1 MVWIGFVQS
10 AATASVQTAG
20 GFAPNTGQPTNKEPR
35 VYASL
40 ALIGLL
46 GGLITGISPC
56 ILPVLPVIFFS
67 GGVQSSAGA
76 TEQQV
81 SRWRPYLVILG
92 LIVSF
97 SVFTL
102 LGSLLLA
109 LLHLPQDVLR
119 YAGIVVLVLI
129 GIGLIVPRF
138 EAILEKPFS
147 WIPQRNVGV
156 NRGGF
161 VLGVALGAVYVP
173 CAGPVLA
180 AITVAGS
187 TGHIGP
193 ETFVLTVSFA
203 IGAAVPLLVFA
214 LAGRGVANR
223 VRSFRK
229 HQKGIRMTGGI
240 LMIALAIGLTFN
252 LPQLLQTLVPDYT
265 AGLQGGLSNS
275 KQVSKALD
283 LGGLVNDQNKDL
295 SKCRNDATSLESCGT
310 APDITGIQQWFNT
323 PGDKAVDLKSLH
335 GKVVLVDFWAYSCIN
350 CQRSV
355 PHVVA
360 WNKAYAKEGLQVIG
374 IHSPEYAFEKVV
386 GNVEAGARQ
395 LGITY
400 PVAIDNNLSTWA
412 NYRNRYWPAHYLIDA
427 KGTVRNVQFGEG
439 NYADTEHMIRRLL
452 TAAHPG
458 VELPPATETT
468 DTTPTENLTSETY
481 LGTTKQVNY
490 NGPQAYSAKT
500 TRFSLPAQQPADTF
514 GLNGGWMLGTQYA
527 QPTGAGSSIRLSYT
541 ASRVQMVLGGRGTVT
556 VRDGDGVKTVTVSG
570 VPREYVAHTGGSVS
584 KDSLQVSVDPGVK
597 VYSFTFG

>member
-1 MVWIGFVQS
+1 M
-10 AATASVQTAG
+10 
-20 GFAPNTGQPTNKEPR
+20 
-35 VYASL
+35 
-40 ALIGLL
+40 IGLL

-67 GGVQSSAGA
+67 GGVQSATGA
-76 TEQQV
+76 TDQQV

-92 LIVSF
+92 LITSF

-109 LLHLPQDVLR
+109 VLHLPQDVLR

-138 EAILEKPFS
+138 EALLEKPFA
-147 WIPQRNVGV
+147 WIPQRNVGM

-161 VLGVALGAVYVP
+161 ILGIALGAVYVP

-187 TGHIGP
+187 TGHIGS
-193 ETFVLTVSFA
+193 ETIALTVSFA
-203 IGAAVPLLVFA
+203 VGAAVPLLIFA

-240 LMIALAIGLTFN
+240 LMISLAVGLAFN
-252 LPQLLQTLVPDYT
+252 LPQVLQTLVPDYT
-265 AGLQGGLSNS
+265 AGLQNGLSGS

-283 LGGLVNDQNKDL
+283 LGGLVNSQNKDL
-295 SKCRNDATSLESCGT
+295 SKCRNDASQLESCGT

-323 PGDKAVDLKSLH
+323 PGDKPVNLKSLH
-335 GKVVLVDFWAYSCIN
+335 GKIVLVDFWAYSCIN

-360 WNKAYAKEGLQVIG
+360 WNKTYAKDGLQVIG
-374 IHSPEYAFEKVV
+374 VHSPEYAFEKVV
-386 GNVEAGARQ
+386 GNVESGARQ

-400 PVAIDNNLSTWA
+400 PVAIDNNLSTWT

-439 NYADTEHMIRRLL
+439 NYADTEGMIRTLL
-452 TAAHPG
+452 TDAHPG
-458 VELPPATETT
+458 LHLPPATETR
-468 DTTPTENLTSETY
+468 DTTPTHALTQETY
-481 LGTTKQVNY
+481 IGTTKQVNY
-490 NGPQAYSAKT
+490 SGPQPYSAKT
-500 TRFSLPAQQPADTF
+500 TEFSFPKNQPANTF
-514 GLNGGWMLGTQYA
+514 ALIGAWMLGTQDA
-527 QPTGAGSSIRLSYT
+527 QPADAEAGIRLAYT
-541 ASRVQMVLGGRGTVT
+541 ASRVQMVLGGHGTVT
-556 VRDGDGVKTVTVSG
+556 VHDGGSVRTILVSG
-570 VPREYVAHTGGSVS
+570 VPREYLAHTAASTVTGTLEATVG
-584 KDSLQVSVDPGVK
+584 PGVK
-597 VYSFTFG
+597 VYSFAFG

>member
-1 MVWIGFVQS
+1 MY
-10 AATASVQTAG
+10 ATLT
-20 GFAPNTGQPTNKEPR
+20 
-35 VYASL
+35 
-40 ALIGLL
+40 LIGLL

-67 GGVQSSAGA
+67 GGVQSASALS
-76 TEQQV
+76 EQRV
-81 SRWRPYLVILG
+81 SRWRPFLVILG
-92 LIVSF
+92 LITSF

-138 EAILEKPFS
+138 EELLEKPFS
-147 WIPQRNVGV
+147 WIPQRNVGL
-156 NRGGF
+156 NRSGF
-161 VLGVALGAVYVP
+161 VLGIALGAVYVP

-193 ETFVLTVSFA
+193 GTIVLTLSFA
-203 IGAAVPLLVFA
+203 VGAAVPLLVFA

-240 LMIALAIGLTFN
+240 LMIALAAGLTFN
-252 LPQLLQTLVPDYT
+252 LPQYLQTLVPDYT
-265 AGLQGGLSNS
+265 AGLQGGLSGD
-275 KQVSKALD
+275 QVSKALD
-283 LGGLVNDQNKDL
+283 LGGLVNSQNKDL
-295 SKCRNDATSLESCGT
+295 SKCRNDATQLESCGT

-323 PGDKAVDLKSLH
+323 PGDKPLALKSLR
-335 GKVVLVDFWAYSCIN
+335 GKVVLIDFWAYSCIN

-360 WNKAYAKEGLQVIG
+360 WNKAYAKDGLQIIG
-374 IHSPEYAFEKVV
+374 VHSPEYAFEKVI
-386 GNVEAGARQ
+386 GNVKAGARQ

-400 PVAIDNNLSTWA
+400 PVAIDNDLSTWT

-427 KGTVRNVQFGEG
+427 KGVVRNVQFGEG
-439 NYADTEHMIRRLL
+439 DYAATERMIRTLL
-452 TAAHPG
+452 ADARPG
-458 VELPPATETT
+458 VKLPPPTETK
-468 DTTPTENLTSETY
+468 DTTPTANLTPETY

-490 NGPQAYSAKT
+490 SGPQPYSAKT
-500 TRFSLPAQQPADTF
+500 NQFSLAKTQPKNTF
-514 GLNGGWMLGTQYA
+514 GLDGAWTLGTQYA
-527 QPTGAGSSIRLSYT
+527 QPTDGTAGIRLSYT
-541 ASRVQMVLGGRGTVT
+541 ASRVQLVLGGEGTVT
-556 VRDGDGVKTVTVSG
+556 VRDGKDTEVIRVSG
-570 VPREYVAHTGGSVS
+570 VPREYVAHTQGSVGTGTL
-584 KDSLQVSVDPGVK
+584 DAAVGPGVK

>member
-1 MVWIGFVQS
+1 MYL
-10 AATASVQTAG
+10 T
-20 GFAPNTGQPTNKEPR
+20 
-35 VYASL
+35 L
-40 ALIGLL
+40 ALIGFL

-67 GGVQSSAGA
+67 GGVQSSTAA
-76 TEQQV
+76 IAAPV
-81 SRWRPYLVILG
+81 SRWRPYQVILG
-92 LIVSF
+92 LVVSF

-119 YAGIVVLVLI
+119 YAGIAVLLLI
-129 GIGLIVPRF
+129 GVGLIVPRF

-147 WIPQRNVGV
+147 WIPQRNVGT

-161 VLGVALGAVYVP
+161 VLGIALGAVYVP

-187 TGHIGP
+187 TGRIGP
-193 ETFVLTVSFA
+193 ETIVLTLTFA
-203 IGAAVPLLVFA
+203 IGAAIPLLIFA

-229 HQKGIRMTGGI
+229 YQKGIRLTGGV
-240 LMIALAIGLTFN
+240 LMIALAVALALN

-265 AGLQGGLSNS
+265 ASLQNGFSNS

-283 LGGLVNDQNKDL
+283 LGGIVNDQNKNL

-323 PGDKAVDLKSLH
+323 PGDRAVTLKSLR

-360 WNKAYAKEGLQVIG
+360 WNKAYAKDGLQVIG

-386 GNVEAGARQ
+386 GDVKAGANR

-400 PVAIDNNLSTWA
+400 PVAIDNNLSTWT

-427 KGTVRNVQFGEG
+427 KGVVRNVQFGEG
-439 NYADTEHMIRRLL
+439 DYASTEAMIRTLL
-452 TAAHPG
+452 KDAHPG
-458 VELPPATETT
+458 VHLPPATNVK
-468 DTTPTENLTSETY
+468 DTTPTTSTTAETY

-490 NGPQAYSAKT
+490 SGQQAYSAKT
-500 TRFSLPAQQPADTF
+500 TAFTLPSSQPKNTFALDGRWSLHD
-514 GLNGGWMLGTQYA
+514 QYA
-527 QPTGAGSSIRLSYT
+527 QPRADDARIRLAYT
-541 ASRVQMVLGGRGTVT
+541 ASRVQMVLGGSGTVT
-556 VRDGDGVKTVTVSG
+556 VRDGASTRTVHVSG
-570 VPREYVAHTGGSVS
+570 VPREYTAHAQGTSSSGTLIASVS
-584 KDSLQVSVDPGVK
+584 PGVE